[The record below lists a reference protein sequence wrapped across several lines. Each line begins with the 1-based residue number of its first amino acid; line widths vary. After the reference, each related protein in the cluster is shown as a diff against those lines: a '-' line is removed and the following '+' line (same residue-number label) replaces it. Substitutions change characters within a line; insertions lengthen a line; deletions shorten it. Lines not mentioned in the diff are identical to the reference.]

1 MAVADVGAR
10 QGASIREFLRYYV
23 LVLLRGDPTSDAEMR
38 AAIESESEENRKYR
52 PSGQLVVS
60 RHDLRLVLGQLH
72 RRGLISRASNG
83 WSLTASGKARLA
95 RYAEQKEAHTN
106 AKEGAARRLLQLI
119 GPPGPGETALDV
131 GTGEGFLAFKLAE
144 RGYRVVGIDSGR
156 FDYSRDSIQAAARE
170 GESRDVEVQFREV
183 PVGDLA
189 RSGERFDNVVTS
201 QAMHCMR
208 DQMQCLE
215 AVYGLLKPG
224 GAFVCMDFL
233 VGLEGFMQH
242 GWHSFLA
249 LSREEWKHLLPQCGF
264 DEVSDHKVGDYLV
277 VRAVKPAP
285 AAGWSAGTASTK
297 GNLRYALGK

>member
-10 QGASIREFLRYYV
+10 QGASIRGFLRYYV
-23 LVLLRGDPTSDAEMR
+23 LVLLRDGAMSDAEMK
-38 AAIESESEENRKYR
+38 AAIESKSKENRQYR

-83 WSLTASGKARLA
+83 WSLATSGKARLA
-95 RYAEQKEAHTN
+95 RYTKQKEAHTN

-144 RGYRVVGIDSGR
+144 RGYRVLGIDSGR
-156 FDYSRDSIQAAARE
+156 FDYSRDSIQAAAGE
-170 GESRDVEVQFREV
+170 AESRDAEVQFREV
-183 PVGDLA
+183 SVGDLA
-189 RSGERFDNVVTS
+189 RSGECFDNVVTS

-208 DQMQCLE
+208 DQTQCLE
-215 AVYGLLKPG
+215 AIYGLLKPG

-249 LSREEWKHLLPQCGF
+249 LSREEWRRVLPECGF
-264 DEVSDHKVGDYLV
+264 GEVSDHRVGDYLV
-277 VRAVKPAP
+277 VRAAKPAP
-285 AAGWSAGTASTK
+285 AAGWSADSASTK
-297 GNLRYALGK
+297 GSHRYALGQ